1 MTLPARH
8 HGYLALD
15 LVCAD
20 GRTAIARQRSRP
32 PLQTF
37 GLQEADRHGSAYLQI
52 LNPCGGLFEGE
63 SAEIEVNLR
72 QGAHLYLTTQAATK
86 VYPAAHGQVTRQRV
100 QLRVAVGTILE
111 YFPLPLIPFA
121 GALYAQEISIQV
133 ESGGI
138 CLVAD
143 VLAPGRV
150 ARGERFAYR
159 MVRSRVQAWV
169 DDQLALFE
177 QLALQP
183 QQHAYTG
190 LGVLDGKSYIASL
203 YVLTSKDLG
212 PWVREWNRRLAERY
226 GECVGITALAHG
238 GLLVRLL
245 GQTGQDVLQRLDGV
259 HRLIR
264 EEGLGLA
271 PLQIYRPFE

>member
-8 HGYLALD
+8 HGHLALD

-20 GRTAIARQRSRP
+20 GRTTIARQRSCP

-37 GLQEADRHGSAYLQI
+37 GLQEADRHGGAYLQI
-52 LNPCGGLFEGE
+52 LNPCGGLFEGD

-86 VYPAAHGQVTRQRV
+86 VYPAEHGQITRQSI
-100 QLRVAVGTILE
+100 QLRVAAGTILE
-111 YFPLPLIPFA
+111 YFPLPVIPFA
-121 GALYAQEISIQV
+121 CALYVQEISLQV

-138 CLVAD
+138 CLAAE

-159 MVRSRVQAWV
+159 MVRSGVQAWV
-169 DDQLALFE
+169 DDQLAVYD
-177 QLALQP
+177 QLVLQP
-183 QQHAYTG
+183 HQNAYAG
-190 LGVLDGKSYIASL
+190 LGVLDGKSYVATL
-203 YVLTSKDLG
+203 YVLTSKGLG
-212 PWVREWNRRLAERY
+212 PWVPEWNRRLAELY
-226 GECVGITALAHG
+226 GESVGITALAHG

-245 GQTGQDVLQRLDGV
+245 GQTGQEVLKHLDGV

-264 EEGLGLA
+264 EEGLGLP
-271 PLQIYRPFE
+271 PLQVYRPFQ